1 MGVISSIISG
11 TSQIAATNATNNANR
26 EIASEAN
33 AFNERML
40 DKQMQYNT
48 DMYERQL
55 QDSLKYSDPSY
66 IRDRLQMAGY
76 NPALVGTGNVG
87 TAVSAPQ
94 VQGINPPRAQT
105 YQADYSGMGTAVANA
120 MQVYNST
127 KATQAD
133 VDNKSADTQGV
144 IIDNQT
150 RAQRNFAA
158 LIETLRRV
166 KGMKFE
172 NRIKQAVSNQIDVQL
187 ALQRSFMSAQVRQV
201 VEQTN
206 EQVMKNVMTNQ
217 YLAQYPQV
225 LRLDLA
231 ARYQDINLKYQ
242 EGRLTEQQVRTEVWK
257 TTNEMLRSYG
267 QSEDNKSKQLGNE
280 YLERTMEDR
289 VKAPGIQ
296 NKATQQNSISN
307 IVNSAVST
315 ITQSALGTFGIVK
328 GIQWLKK
335 ARRVKNF
342 LPPLE

>member
-1 MGVISSIISG
+1 MGVVSSIISG
-11 TSQIAATNATNNANR
+11 TSQVAATNATNNANR

-40 DKQMQYNT
+40 DKQMQYNM

-55 QDSLKYSDPSY
+55 QDNLKYSDPSY

-94 VQGINPPRAQT
+94 AQGINPPRAQT

-187 ALQRSFMSAQVRQV
+187 ALQRSFMSAQQREV
-201 VEQTN
+201 VARTN
-206 EQVMKNVMTNQ
+206 EQIMKNAMTSIDMQNYPEVVRLQ
-217 YLAQYPQV
+217 LGTAAQQLYNMKLQGK
-225 LRLDLA
+225 L
-231 ARYQDINLKYQ
+231 
-242 EGRLTEQQVRTEVWK
+242 
-257 TTNEMLRSYG
+257 TNEQIKKTAAEIVTENEKAFNLTADTM
-267 QSEDNKSKQLGNE
+267 NKQRQG
-280 YLERTMEDR
+280 
-289 VKAPGIQ
+289 
-296 NKATQQNSISN
+296 SILASQD
-307 IVNSAVST
+307 
-315 ITQSALGTFGIVK
+315 QSAR
-328 GIQWLKK
+328 IQAQFDADTYKHRVDMVQTEL
-335 ARRVKNF
+335 RRLITNSGPSNLLHGLDAALQDLNRLVH
-342 LPPLE
+342 LPF